1 MKYGSEVWIVG
12 RHTVHVGVNQGRP
25 TAPFNSLLPIP
36 IPIPIPPSPEG
47 GKDRLSDGLD
57 MEYLREEL
65 GAGVVV
71 RELHVSQYEHLDFI
85 WGQDAAELV
94 YAEVVEE
101 LRSRADT
108 DEAFQGG

>member
-1 MKYGSEVWIVG
+1 MKYGSEVRIVG

-25 TAPFNSLLPIP
+25 TSPCNSLLPIP
-36 IPIPIPPSPEG
+36 IPTPSSPEG

-57 MEYLREEL
+57 VEYLREEL